1 MESVE
6 GFSSLKSSKMMVKN
20 NSKSLDQPLAPENR
34 FVSIERIN
42 SVRTIVK
49 KSVAVY
55 IIGDDMISRSQ
66 QYVLSRFMA
75 VVFLKL
81 LVAASLSGC
90 GGSAEPTP
98 LEQVMLNHLMALR
111 TSGFNQQGGM
121 TNYGTVSS
129 LQFVHAEMKLMTD
142 DEKADFKVHWNDVY
156 SEFNQSVDWE
166 LFENK
171 ERLEE
176 FESGLEEQRN
186 AMREQWRERGGAEPF
201 SDRPRP

>member
-1 MESVE
+1 
-6 GFSSLKSSKMMVKN
+6 
-20 NSKSLDQPLAPENR
+20 
-34 FVSIERIN
+34 
-42 SVRTIVK
+42 
-49 KSVAVY
+49 
-55 IIGDDMISRSQ
+55 
-66 QYVLSRFMA
+66 MA
-75 VVFLKL
+75 VLLLEL

-90 GGSAEPTP
+90 GGSSEPTP

-111 TSGFNQQGGM
+111 TSGFNQQAGM
-121 TNYGTVSS
+121 TNYGTASS
-129 LQFVHAEMKLMTD
+129 LQFVHAEMQQMTD
-142 DEKADFKVHWNDVY
+142 DEKADFKAHWNDAY

-186 AMREQWRERGGAEPF
+186 AMREEWRERAGTEPF